1 MDTIFKNS
9 ENSKASEP
17 HRLLINLAG
26 KTNFKESDKFAA
38 LSNLSMYYTW
48 KNRKYSYK
56 NNISSNTE

>member
-1 MDTIFKNS
+1 MDAIFKNS

-26 KTNFKESDKFAA
+26 KTNLKGSDKCAA

-48 KNRKYSYK
+48 KNRKYSCK
-56 NNISSNTE
+56 NNISSNAE

>member
-26 KTNFKESDKFAA
+26 KTNFKGSDKFAA

>member
-17 HRLLINLAG
+17 HRLLINLAR
-26 KTNFKESDKFAA
+26 KTNFKGRDKFAA

>member
-1 MDTIFKNS
+1 MDAIFKNS

-26 KTNFKESDKFAA
+26 KTNLKGSDKCAA

-48 KNRKYSYK
+48 KNRKYSYR
-56 NNISSNTE
+56 NNISSNAE